1 MVATRSSDAA
11 PARPRAEFF
20 SHPSEEE
27 LIARHLLPRV
37 SSPSS
42 DAAQNNPSSFI
53 HEADVYSRGPAELT
67 NTFAPAVASNGDR
80 AWYFLSAVRA
90 KSREGQRKARTV
102 DSGEGCWHS
111 EAGAKPVVLEPG
123 RRLGHRQSFSFVTKV
138 DGRRVRSGWLMVELG
153 LDGTDEM
160 VLCKIYFSPRA
171 HLLTGGPN
179 SNPAPVSSSRKRKA
193 IIPATVE
200 HGADKKKNPAAPE
213 FQKRYTYLYP
223 EEGVVT
229 LPPYAI
235 NDDSTHTAG
244 GGEEAEQKDEDTQSS
259 LGVGIGSWADYYGTT
274 TGSLLSLVLDNSEE
288 LYGPG
293 YVDRAEEQLCRDLGI
308 QEFCGTVLDGA
319 AEKRQ
324 ELPPLLP
331 PYDDNAAN
339 SGYPLCLTHEDL
351 YSTEPLWFESF
362 SRGGYSGV
370 RNGNNRR
377 RR

>member
-1 MVATRSSDAA
+1 MVGTRSSDA
-11 PARPRAEFF
+11 PRPRAEFF

-37 SSPSS
+37 SSPASTA
-42 DAAQNNPSSFI
+42 DAAHQNNNPSSFI
-53 HEADVYSRGPAELT
+53 HDADVYSRGPAELT

-111 EAGAKPVVLEPG
+111 EAGAKPVLLEPG

-153 LDGTDEM
+153 IDGTDEM

-171 HLLTGGPN
+171 HLLTGGPK
-179 SNPAPVSSSRKRKA
+179 SDPAPASSSHKRKA
-193 IIPATVE
+193 VIPAA
-200 HGADKKKNPAAPE
+200 ADKKKNPAAPE

-223 EEGVVT
+223 DGVATVP
-229 LPPYAI
+229 PPYSS
-235 NDDSTHTAG
+235 NDNNTNTAG
-244 GGEEAEQKDEDTQSS
+244 GEESEQKDEDTQQSS
-259 LGVGIGSWADYYGTT
+259 LGVGIGSSWADYYGTT

-308 QEFCGTVLDGA
+308 QEFCGIVLDGA
-319 AEKRQ
+319 PEKRQ
-324 ELPPLLP
+324 EKLPPLFP

-362 SRGGYSGV
+362 SRGYSGV